1 MFKKL
6 ITSTIAIFSVML
18 LLTGC
23 DDAKKENQI
32 TVGVAA
38 GPYGDMFKQ
47 AIAPGLEK
55 KVIKSKS
62 ENSVIMYNLIWL

>member
-6 ITSTIAIFSVML
+6 IVASLAILSSVIV
-18 LLTGC
+18 LTGC
-23 DDAKKENQI
+23 DNAKKENQI

-55 KVIKSKS
+55 KG
-62 ENSVIMYNLIWL
+62 Y